1 MIRRPPK
8 STLTYTLFPYT
19 SLFRSQ
25 SALGA
30 DLIGGD
36 GLLRGAECRVQDI
49 RVGRRGSG
57 LGGLLRAAAGEQQ
70 HGTGGQGGVDGGD
83 KEGPPGKKG
92 GGLGRC
98 SLRVY
103 GEKGA
108 SLDCAREP
116 RRGPER
122 RKLGTWCCEAGV

>member
-36 GLLRGAECRVQDI
+36 GLLLGAECRVQDI
-49 RVGRRGSG
+49 RVGRRVSG
-57 LGGLLRAAAGEQQ
+57 MGGLLRAAGGEQQ
-70 HGTGGQGGVDGGD
+70 HGTGGLGGVAGGAT
-83 KEGPPGKKG
+83 EGTPGQQVG
-92 GGLGRC
+92 GFGNF
-98 SLRVY
+98 SLTVY
-103 GEKGA
+103 G
-108 SLDCAREP
+108 R
-116 RRGPER
+116 
-122 RKLGTWCCEAGV
+122 